1 MPSRAW
7 TSKTRVENVPLTES
21 NEKPSGV
28 CFGETYNLEQTN
40 THKRLH
46 QQSVL
51 LYDFPIQTYFILL
64 KLIQV
69 NLFSQDK
76 PGNTIRCANKLM
88 GAHECIVGDML
99 QGYNNAVSV
108 LLNFS
113 DSVAVCN
120 F

>member
-1 MPSRAW
+1 M
-7 TSKTRVENVPLTES
+7 
-21 NEKPSGV
+21 
-28 CFGETYNLEQTN
+28 N
-40 THKRLH
+40 THERPH

-51 LYDFPIQTYFILL
+51 LNAFQIQTYFILL

-88 GAHECIVGDML
+88 GAHEFRVGDML
-99 QGYNNAVSV
+99 QGYNHAVSV

-113 DSVAVCN
+113 DSVIGCN